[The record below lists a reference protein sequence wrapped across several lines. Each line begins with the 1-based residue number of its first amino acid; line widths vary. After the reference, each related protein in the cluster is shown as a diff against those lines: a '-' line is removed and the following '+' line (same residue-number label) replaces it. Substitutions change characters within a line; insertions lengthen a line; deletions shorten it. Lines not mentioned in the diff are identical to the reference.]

1 MAVNLGAAYVMTWW
15 FLRNPAVE
23 STLLTPEEVDQLVN
37 SDFAGYYSEH
47 AATSFAASVW
57 TNNALVAALC
67 IAFGVLGFP
76 VLSVLYSNIL
86 NLAIIASIMIRHG
99 RADVFFGL
107 ILPHGMLELTA
118 VFVAAGVGL
127 RVFWAWIE
135 PGNRSRP
142 QAVAVAFRSSVVV
155 ALGLVVVLLVSGAIE
170 AFVTPSPLPTW
181 ARVGVGALA
190 EVVFFAYVFV
200 VGRRAALAGVTG
212 DRVDLVAGDR
222 RVRARVSGVDRTRLL
237 AELVTAMAPLEPT
250 LVEADWTRLAA
261 GVAQVT
267 RRRALVVLLTTV
279 EPVVVEETLL
289 PTLAAL
295 TRHHRVVIASV
306 ADPTVAAMA
315 ATRSST
321 REVYDAAAAERSQA
335 SKDRVVEAL
344 GRLGVTVVDAPPEQ
358 LPPALADHYLM
369 LKSRGL
375 L

>member
-1 MAVNLGAAYVMTWW
+1 MDVDAYVAAHRHQWERLETLNGRRRLSGAESDEILDLYQRVSTHLSRLRSSAPDPSLVAHLSVLLARARTRTVGSRTSSWRDVSAFFTATFPAMLYRSRWWWLGTMAVNLGAAYVMTWW

-142 QAVAVAFRSSVVV
+142 QAVAVAFRSSVVL

-212 DRVDLVAGDR
+212 DLSEAERGD
-222 RVRARVSGVDRTRLL
+222 D
-237 AELVTAMAPLEPT
+237 
-250 LVEADWTRLAA
+250 
-261 GVAQVT
+261 
-267 RRRALVVLLTTV
+267 
-279 EPVVVEETLL
+279 L
-289 PTLAAL
+289 PT
-295 TRHHRVVIASV
+295 T
-306 ADPTVAAMA
+306 
-315 ATRSST
+315 ST
-321 REVYDAAAAERSQA
+321 
-335 SKDRVVEAL
+335 
-344 GRLGVTVVDAPPEQ
+344 
-358 LPPALADHYLM
+358 PA
-369 LKSRGL
+369 
-375 L
+375 

>member
-1 MAVNLGAAYVMTWW
+1 MDVDAYVAAHRHQWERLETLNGRRRLSGAESDEILDLYQRVSTHLSRLRSSAPDPSLVAHLSVLLARARTRTVGSRTSSWRDVSAFFTATFPAMLYRSRWWWLGTMAVNLGAAYVMTWW

-127 RVFWAWIE
+127 RVFWAGIE
-135 PGNRSRP
+135 PGNRARP

-212 DRVDLVAGDR
+212 DLSEAERGD
-222 RVRARVSGVDRTRLL
+222 D
-237 AELVTAMAPLEPT
+237 
-250 LVEADWTRLAA
+250 
-261 GVAQVT
+261 
-267 RRRALVVLLTTV
+267 
-279 EPVVVEETLL
+279 L
-289 PTLAAL
+289 PT
-295 TRHHRVVIASV
+295 T
-306 ADPTVAAMA
+306 
-315 ATRSST
+315 ST
-321 REVYDAAAAERSQA
+321 
-335 SKDRVVEAL
+335 
-344 GRLGVTVVDAPPEQ
+344 
-358 LPPALADHYLM
+358 PA
-369 LKSRGL
+369 
-375 L
+375 